1 MNMRWLLWHLLYRS
15 LASVVMARTVP
26 EATSTLLK
34 MHKLYQQ
41 QAPHDTALYDALE
54 VAPNATSAQISRSY
68 RSLSRRYHP
77 DKSPDREE
85 KLLAVQ
91 NAYSILKEDAS
102 RLPYHQYGL
111 TEVSDAAFLLTGARS
126 PKTLSADQEKLLR
139 LMGYLPDQKLSYE
152 ERILFLAAN
161 LVERMRPLVEDV
173 ISTSAM
179 VDSIAQ
185 ECAVL
190 KKLPLG
196 AQILRCIGRAYR
208 RAGQQVLRRE
218 RYKLAGEITNALQSY
233 KHKTQHLLEA
243 AAVGSR
249 LMLTEK
255 KQEDRK
261 SDTSNVINAQGRL
274 EYHFLE
280 DEDLDDNVIKE
291 AEHEKSKKVQLESLQ
306 VEALWKVSKIHLD
319 RAISDSCHHV
329 LDGKYFFFPSHASSN
344 ALDWSKGGDGWVS
357 SKGQAISASAGRLR
371 AALALVLIGDTF
383 VKCAKEAS

>member
-1 MNMRWLLWHLLYRS
+1 MIMRLLVWHLLCHS
-15 LASVVMARTVP
+15 LFSIVMARTIP

-54 VAPNATSAQISRSY
+54 VAPNATSAQISHSY

-77 DKSPDREE
+77 DKSPDRED
-85 KLLAVQ
+85 KLRAVQ
-91 NAYSILKEDAS
+91 NAYSVLKEDAS
-102 RLPYHQYGL
+102 RMPYHQYGL

-126 PKTLSADQEKLLR
+126 PKALSPDQEKLLR
-139 LMGYLPDQKLSYE
+139 LMGYLPNQKLSYE

-179 VDSIAQ
+179 VDSIAN

-243 AAVGSR
+243 VAVGSR

-261 SDTSNVINAQGRL
+261 SDTSNFMNAQARL

-280 DEDLDDNVIKE
+280 DEDLDDNAIKE
-291 AEHEKSKKVQLESLQ
+291 AEHEKAKKAQLESLQ
-306 VEALWKVSKIHLD
+306 IEALWKVSKISLD

-344 ALDWSKGGDGWVS
+344 TLDWSKGGDGWVS
-357 SKGQAISASAGRLR
+357 SRGQVISASAGRLR

-383 VKCAKEAS
+383 VKCAKVSS

>member
-1 MNMRWLLWHLLYRS
+1 MKMNLLLLLLLCRFHTRK
-15 LASVVMARTVP
+15 VMARTAP

-41 QAPHDTALYDALE
+41 QAPHDTTLYDALQ
-54 VAPNATSAQISRSY
+54 VSPNATSAQISRSY
-68 RSLSRRYHP
+68 RFLSRQYHP
-77 DKSPDREE
+77 DKSSGREE
-85 KLLAVQ
+85 KLRAVQ

-126 PKTLSADQEKLLR
+126 PKMLSADQEKLLR
-139 LMGYLPDQKLSYE
+139 LMGYLPDQKLSYD

-179 VDSIAQ
+179 MDSIAQ

-218 RYKLAGEITNALQSY
+218 RFKFAGEITNALQSY
-233 KHKTQHLLEA
+233 KYKTQHLLEA
-243 AAVGSR
+243 VAVGGR
-249 LMLTEK
+249 LILTEK
-255 KQEDRK
+255 KREDRQ
-261 SDTSNVINAQGRL
+261 SDTYNPIHAQEQL
-274 EYHFLE
+274 EYHFLK
-280 DEDLDDNVIKE
+280 DEDFDDNVMKQE
-291 AEHEKSKKVQLESLQ
+291 EHDKARKAQLESLQ
-306 VEALWKVSKIHLD
+306 IEALWKVSKIHLD
-319 RAISDSCHHV
+319 RAISDSCHLV

-344 ALDWSKGGDGWVS
+344 SEAWSEGGDGWVS
-357 SKGQAISASAGRLR
+357 SRGQAISASAGRLR

-383 VKCAKEAS
+383 VKCAKGTS